1 MSGVSNFTYLTSSP
15 ERRGL
20 EKRDAGKIEYNV
32 AGMQMKIAE
41 IVKLGELPDKEEG
54 AKASYK
60 SYNTTNKLI
69 HGMNQEAFFAENVQK
84 FDQTR
89 EEIGISDKKIII
101 PSFGTT
107 GQLFSQ
113 HFAILRDLRHKIDLL
128 K

>member
-1 MSGVSNFTYLTSSP
+1 MRAGEEETFQFNETEVQRPIKKMSGVSNFTYLTSSP

-69 HGMNQEAFFAENVQK
+69 HGMNQEAFFAENVQ
-84 FDQTR
+84 T
-89 EEIGISDKKIII
+89 
-101 PSFGTT
+101 
-107 GQLFSQ
+107 
-113 HFAILRDLRHKIDLL
+113 
-128 K
+128 